1 VVGWKREQRL
11 MLFEQRKLAPKISSC
26 PFLFQVMGF
35 WPMRICAFLH
45 SALSATGG
53 RTGLQWSTDAG
64 AQGQVGY
71 ELDHGLLE
79 LIITARIN
87 YTIRSFLTTLFF
99 TNGPVWKHIS
109 DLDLLKGA
117 KPVGVLIGL
126 RGAQGFG
133 ALPSMS
139 EPVEIEGHQRYLCS
153 T

>member
-1 VVGWKREQRL
+1 V
-11 MLFEQRKLAPKISSC
+11 
-26 PFLFQVMGF
+26 
-35 WPMRICAFLH
+35 H

-79 LIITARIN
+79 LTITARIN

-117 KPVGVLIGL
+117 KRPYWINGRSGL
-126 RGAQGFG
+126 RC
-133 ALPSMS
+133 PSLHVRTGRNRRAPKIFML
-139 EPVEIEGHQRYLCS
+139 YLN
-153 T
+153 